1 VPNLDFR
8 VEGAEV
14 QEFAAVPSL
23 LFKLR
28 VENLE
33 EEPIRSVALNT
44 QIRIAATQRHYDAVE
59 QERLLELF
67 GEPSRWKDTLRSLL
81 WTHTVL
87 QVPAF
92 SGSTVADMPVPCT
105 YDLEVVAAKYFYA
118 LEDGEVPLEFLFSG
132 TVFYAGEDG
141 RLQVARISWEKE
153 AEFRLPVRVWKE
165 MMDHY
170 FPNSAWIRLRRDAFD
185 QLYNYKIRKGLPT
198 WEAAVEALLRAG
210 GRAVGGCG
218 EEDRRCGALRRIP
231 AVALPP
237 VGEKEPAAL
246 DVRGSVSAGL
256 QRGPGWGRP
265 LDHADPVP
273 DVGG

>member
-1 VPNLDFR
+1 MPDLDFR
-8 VEGAEV
+8 VAGAEV

-33 EEPIRSVALNT
+33 EESIRSVALNT
-44 QIRIAATQRHYDAVE
+44 QVRIAATQRHYDTAE

-67 GEPSRWKDTLRSLL
+67 GEPHRWGNTLRSLL
-81 WTHTVL
+81 WTHTTL
-87 QVPAF
+87 QVSPF
-92 SGSTVADMPVPCT
+92 SGSTVVDMPVPCT

-141 RLQVARISWEKE
+141 RLQVTRISWEKE
-153 AEFRLPVRVWKE
+153 AEFRLPVRLWKE

-185 QLYNYKIRKGLPT
+185 RLYDYKVRMGLPS
-198 WEAAVEALLRAG
+198 WEAAVEALLRASEQEVE
-210 GRAVGGCG
+210 R
-218 EEDRRCGALRRIP
+218 
-231 AVALPP
+231 
-237 VGEKEPAAL
+237 
-246 DVRGSVSAGL
+246 
-256 QRGPGWGRP
+256 
-265 LDHADPVP
+265 
-273 DVGG
+273 

>member
-14 QEFAAVPSL
+14 QEFAAVPNL

-44 QIRIAATQRHYDAVE
+44 QIRIAATQRYYDAVE

-185 QLYNYKIRKGLPT
+185 QLYDYKIRKGLPT
-198 WEAAVEALLRAG
+198 WEAAVEALLRASEQEVE
-210 GRAVGGCG
+210 R
-218 EEDRRCGALRRIP
+218 
-231 AVALPP
+231 
-237 VGEKEPAAL
+237 
-246 DVRGSVSAGL
+246 
-256 QRGPGWGRP
+256 
-265 LDHADPVP
+265 
-273 DVGG
+273 

>member
-8 VEGAEV
+8 VAGAEV

-33 EEPIRSVALNT
+33 EEPIRSLSLNT
-44 QIRIAATQRHYDAVE
+44 QIRIAATQRHYDSAE

-132 TVFYAGEDG
+132 TVFYAGADG
-141 RLQVARISWEKE
+141 RLQVERIPWEKE
-153 AEFRLPVRVWKE
+153 AEFRLPVRLWKE
-165 MMDHY
+165 MMEHY

-185 QLYNYKIRKGLPT
+185 RLYDYKVRKGLPT
-198 WEAAVEALLRAG
+198 WEAAVEALLRASEQEVE
-210 GRAVGGCG
+210 R
-218 EEDRRCGALRRIP
+218 
-231 AVALPP
+231 
-237 VGEKEPAAL
+237 
-246 DVRGSVSAGL
+246 
-256 QRGPGWGRP
+256 
-265 LDHADPVP
+265 
-273 DVGG
+273 